1 MKNLECNLETG
12 IQTDEKEQRILTPKL
27 IWPCFF
33 KNSEYIGEKDQDSF
47 IGITMVSLNSIFF
60 GEAKKR
66 GYAVGSSEFWECF
79 DKSQNVLF
87 ADLFFDEFCYERLF
101 RQLNKIAANK
111 DMNNKDIRI
120 YCKQANVVKLQSLHG
135 EKQKKNK
142 DVFKKFKITI
152 NSFAYEFSM
161 HDRFAIMDQEIWH
174 CGAAVGGM
182 SGKLSAL
189 SRGWEDKNNILRDFF
204 DNR

>member
-27 IWPCFF
+27 IWPNYA
-33 KNSEYIGEKDQDSF
+33 NSDNPDNEKDTYYFGGSEALKNNIQNFANVRDSKGYALGSREFWDSF
-47 IGITMVSLNSIFF
+47 A
-60 GEAKKR
+60 E
-66 GYAVGSSEFWECF
+66 SSDIVFI
-79 DKSQNVLF
+79 DKHFNVYH
-87 ADLFFDEFCYERLF
+87 YERLYVEL
-101 RQLNKIAANK
+101 RKLSRAVDVKPKN
-111 DMNNKDIRI
+111 IRI
-120 YCKQANVVKLQSLHG
+120 YCVEELEKLKQIQNDKQ
-135 EKQKKNK
+135 EKHNRLYRIFKVTIKNFT
-142 DVFKKFKITI
+142 DLYYV
-152 NSFAYEFSM
+152 

-182 SGKLSAL
+182 SGKLSAI